1 MCVPLVYLLLLRL
14 YVQRSVVAVISYILL
29 ISIFLCV
36 CESLCLNQ
44 HLVSELD
51 SVCNTCVL
59 GKQGRQAFLTRKT

>member
-1 MCVPLVYLLLLRL
+1 VCTTCVL
-14 YVQRSVVAVISYILL
+14 AVIEIVCEEKCCCCY
-29 ISIFLCV
+29 FLYSSHFNFFCV

-59 GKQGRQAFLTRKT
+59 GKQGCQAFLTRKT